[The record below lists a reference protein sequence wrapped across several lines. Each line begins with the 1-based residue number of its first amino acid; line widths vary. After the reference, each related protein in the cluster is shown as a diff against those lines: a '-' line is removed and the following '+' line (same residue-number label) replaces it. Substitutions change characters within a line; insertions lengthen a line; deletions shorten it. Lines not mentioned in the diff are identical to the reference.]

1 MTIMMMIVGS
11 LPVSLSLCTPLAV
24 TRMEIL
30 KCKNNHHN
38 RMGSLGLLLLM
49 RSSPHA
55 FCGTDDGESVL

>member
-1 MTIMMMIVGS
+1 MMMIVGS
-11 LPVSLSLCTPLAV
+11 LPVSLSQCTPLAV

>member
-1 MTIMMMIVGS
+1 MMMIVGS
-11 LPVSLSLCTPLAV
+11 LPVSLSQCTPLAV

-38 RMGSLGLLLLM
+38 RMGSLGLLM